1 MVKKEIAKFSKDHL
15 TQVSKLSW
23 SFQNI
28 YEIMKQIW
36 NSIIIVIRIKKC
48 GTYQIS
54 KDKEEDWIWREIS
67 VKLSGEI
74 IYAKK
79 VKMWRKFFV
88 KKYPENYLEFEFHSS
103 M

>member
-28 YEIMKQIW
+28 YEIGKQYKYL
-36 NSIIIVIRIKKC
+36 IIVIRIKKC

-79 VKMWRKFFV
+79 VKMWRKIFV
-88 KKYPENYLEFEFHSS
+88 KNYPEN
-103 M
+103 